1 MLFTGMM
8 TILIVIFCL
17 FITVCALEI
26 NSKHEPQCYS
36 RFEYEYKVVQKLV
49 ELENDAK
56 EQQTVNK
63 ALESKLESTRS
74 EMEQRVDALE
84 KRNGQLNN
92 NIEDMKIVNEE
103 LKSEIQTMKTQL
115 LELKGRNDLVLFDL
129 CPV

>member
-1 MLFTGMM
+1 MKA
-8 TILIVIFCL
+8 ILIVIFCL

-36 RFEYEYKVVQKLV
+36 RFDYEYKVVQKLV

-56 EQQTVNK
+56 EQRAVNK
-63 ALESKLESTRS
+63 ALESKLESTKS
-74 EMEQRVDALE
+74 ETEQRIEAIE
-84 KRNGQLNN
+84 KRNGQLYNN
-92 NIEDMKIVNEE
+92 NIEDMNIVIEE
-103 LKSEIQTMKTQL
+103 LKSEIQTMKAQL